1 MDFDQIRDN
10 YSAPVGERDIR
21 DAANE
26 GPNPADNGMLSW
38 LGFGSDAN
46 RGLVSSDAI
55 GERDL
60 LSLLEG
66 ITSVTTRAAS
76 AGEMPS
82 RHMRE
87 SAPAGGASGVI
98 EEEGESSEESGE
110 EEEEEAEKPKLQ
122 DFVVECGLGTGGFA
136 AVVLVEHSK
145 TGRIYACKTILKS
158 RITREKQ
165 IQRIGTER
173 RVLMHNSDHPFIATM
188 YYAFQ
193 NHRQL
198 FFVLDFCAGGD
209 LYYHLTRMKNSRFK
223 HFSEEATQ
231 FYLAELV
238 LALEHLHNQGIVY
251 RDLKVGASTEYIFE
265 KYSVEGSLLHSTFFR
280 ISVTFHCPSRTYVLF
295 PSFVSFS
302 TRALDTVAVLARKRD
317 VGRGGACQ
325 VGGFRPLQGG
335 RGSPLRRTSE
345 PVWQH
350 LIHGAGAVGDDRRHL
365 GGLVDHGHLNARNA
379 HGPLSLEVRDSKRG
393 PCRTARQIQREV
405 EQRVESSRQRH
416 HQRLRD
422 SQPSEAA
429 RAPRSDRDQEP
440 PFLLA
445 APQAEQRLDKALQ
458 SRLSAP
464 HTPLQ
469 NQNQAAECC

>member
-1 MDFDQIRDN
+1 VRPLNFDEIRDHAA
-10 YSAPVGERDIR
+10 APAGERDIR

-26 GPNPADNGMLSW
+26 GPNPADKGMLSW

-60 LSLLEG
+60 LSLLEA
-66 ITSVTTRAAS
+66 ITVGHTRAES

-82 RHMRE
+82 RSLRV
-87 SAPAGGASGVI
+87 SAPAGGAAGAI
-98 EEEGESSEESGE
+98 EEEEDSSSSE
-110 EEEEEAEKPKLQ
+110 EEEEPKLQ

-136 AVVLVEHSK
+136 AVVLVEHST

-173 RVLMHNSDHPFIATM
+173 RVLMDNSDHPFIATM

-231 FYLAELV
+231 FYIAELV

-251 RDLKVGASTEYIFE
+251 RDLKVYAI
-265 KYSVEGSLLHSTFFR
+265 
-280 ISVTFHCPSRTYVLF
+280 
-295 PSFVSFS
+295 
-302 TRALDTVAVLARKRD
+302 
-317 VGRGGACQ
+317 
-325 VGGFRPLQGG
+325 
-335 RGSPLRRTSE
+335 
-345 PVWQH
+345 
-350 LIHGAGAVGDDRRHL
+350 
-365 GGLVDHGHLNARNA
+365 
-379 HGPLSLEVRDSKRG
+379 LE
-393 PCRTARQIQREV
+393 
-405 EQRVESSRQRH
+405 
-416 HQRLRD
+416 
-422 SQPSEAA
+422 
-429 RAPRSDRDQEP
+429 
-440 PFLLA
+440 
-445 APQAEQRLDKALQ
+445 
-458 SRLSAP
+458 
-464 HTPLQ
+464 
-469 NQNQAAECC
+469 